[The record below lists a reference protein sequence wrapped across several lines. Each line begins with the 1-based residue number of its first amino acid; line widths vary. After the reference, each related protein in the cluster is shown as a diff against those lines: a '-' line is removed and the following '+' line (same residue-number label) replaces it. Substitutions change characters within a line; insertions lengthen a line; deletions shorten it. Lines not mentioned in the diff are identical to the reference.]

1 MSHCDITQGL
11 EPMAGLRDEDYVT
24 LAGFRHALR
33 QFADYSEAAARRA
46 GLTPRQHQAL
56 LAIRGGPDGTLH
68 VGQLAEQLLLKP
80 HSASELV
87 QRMVE
92 QGLVRRATDAHDKR
106 QVTLALSRRGE
117 EVLEDLSHSHRAE
130 LRRLRPMLQEL
141 LGGLG

>member
-1 MSHCDITQGL
+1 
-11 EPMAGLRDEDYVT
+11 MAGLRDEDYAV
-24 LAGFRHALR
+24 LAGFRYALR
-33 QFADYSEAAARRA
+33 QFANYSEDVARKS

-56 LAIRGGPDGTLH
+56 LAIRGGPGGTLH
-68 VGQLAEQLLLKP
+68 VGELAERLLLKP

-106 QVTLALSRRGE
+106 QVVLALSLRGE
-117 EVLEDLSHSHRAE
+117 TVLEELSQSHRAE

-141 LGGLG
+141 LAGLG